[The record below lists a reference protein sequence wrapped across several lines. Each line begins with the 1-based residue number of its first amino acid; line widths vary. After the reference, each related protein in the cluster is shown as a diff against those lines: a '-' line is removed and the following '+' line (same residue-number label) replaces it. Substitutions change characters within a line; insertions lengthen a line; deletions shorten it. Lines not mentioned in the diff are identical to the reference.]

1 MKSVNMLL
9 VMAAIVGAGQL
20 VHGQERSAAQ
30 KEAQL
35 KRDKLHIAVQGI
47 CPISGEK
54 LGERGQPI
62 KVTVGKS
69 KEEVF
74 LCCKGC
80 LKKKIS
86 TKHWGTIHANFAKAQ
101 RICPVMKQPLPKNSK
116 WTIVEGRIVYVCC
129 PPCTKKIAANPRT
142 YLPQV
147 DALYTASLR
156 TKKSRR

>member
-1 MKSVNMLL
+1 MKNVRMLL
-9 VMAAIVGAGQL
+9 VMALVVGAGQM
-20 VHGQERSAAQ
+20 VTGQEQSTRE

-35 KRDKLHIAVQGI
+35 KRDRLHIAVQDI

-54 LGERGQPI
+54 LGEHGPPI

-74 LCCKGC
+74 LCCKAC

-86 TKHWGTIHANFAKAQ
+86 AKHWGTIHSNVAKAQ
-101 RICPVMKQPLPKNSK
+101 RICPIMKKPLPKNPK
-116 WTIVEGRIVYVCC
+116 WTIVKGQVVYVCC
-129 PPCTKKIAANPRT
+129 PPCTKKIVADPRK

-147 DALYTASLR
+147 DALYTATLR
-156 TKKSRR
+156 TKNSRR